1 MEILAKQTINTLLY
15 SGLIGGILGAL
26 ISSIVTSILNY
37 RYQKKLLQQQL
48 SFQRAIFEEQLSF
61 NKKQADL
68 ETAHLKELHDETV
81 AVFTEFRN
89 MMNTRLGRM
98 SNPPP
103 TQF

>member
-1 MEILAKQTINTLLY
+1 MEFFAKQTINTLLY

-37 RYQKKLLQQQL
+37 RYQKKLLKQQL
-48 SFQRAIFEEQLSF
+48 SFQRAIFEEQLTF

-68 ETAHLKELHDETV
+68 ETAHLKELHDKTV
-81 AVFTEFRN
+81 TVFTEFRN
-89 MMNTRLGRM
+89 MMNTRLGRI